1 VRSLRDLFPHVAA
14 RRVWGWDGTPV
25 WEFRVTSRPSP
36 PPPAPVEPVAPV
48 AAQLAPPAPPSGPD
62 RVRFVSS
69 RGVEIGADTLRLE
82 QFHHRI
88 GKPAVGFGEPSDVSD
103 IAEALVQLAAEPDDE
118 ARQNRVVARLARV
131 HHWFRTASVLDISA
145 TRITGEGLG
154 HRLDGVFVWRAE
166 GGRNI
171 TYLVAPDPETK
182 DRLKADPDL
191 IRALLRAACPHPDDA
206 LADLEDSLREA
217 LVRLGVAADPVAR
230 SGPNSAGT
238 ASSGVVLEVTE
249 PGLAG
254 LAESP
259 AEGSSPADPGRSDKT
274 PSERALSAE
283 LADLARKVGAA
294 SVRPAAPA
302 REVG

>member
-25 WEFRVTSRPSP
+25 WEFRLTTRLP
-36 PPPAPVEPVAPV
+36 PVESAVEIAAPT
-48 AAQLAPPAPPSGPD
+48 ASDPD
-62 RVRFVSS
+62 RARFVSS
-69 RGVEIGADTLRLE
+69 RGVELGGDTLRLE

-88 GKPAVGFGEPSDVSD
+88 GKPGFGFGESSDVSD
-103 IAEALVQLAAEPDDE
+103 ITAALVELAADPDDQTL
-118 ARQNRVVARLARV
+118 QNRVVARLARV

-145 TRITGEGLG
+145 IRITGSGLG
-154 HRLDGVFVWRAE
+154 RRLDGVFVWRAE

-171 TYLVAPDPETK
+171 TYLVAPDPNTK

-206 LADLEDSLREA
+206 FGDLEDSLREA
-217 LVRLGVAADPVAR
+217 LARLGAADPAPVGG
-230 SGPNSAGT
+230 SGSA
-238 ASSGVVLEVTE
+238 GVVLEVTDPSR
-249 PGLAG
+249 PGLAEPTE
-254 LAESP
+254 APEARP
-259 AEGSSPADPGRSDKT
+259 AEKS

-283 LADLARKVGAA
+283 LADLARKVGVS
-294 SVRPAAPA
+294 SVRSPGTA

>member
-1 VRSLRDLFPHVAA
+1 MRSLRGLFPHVAA

-25 WEFRVTSRPSP
+25 WEFRVTSRQPTPS
-36 PPPAPVEPVAPV
+36 VEPVAAI
-48 AAQLAPPAPPSGPD
+48 AAPIGPPTPSRPQPD

-82 QFHHRI
+82 QFHHRA
-88 GKPAVGFGEPSDVSD
+88 GKPAVGFGEPSDVAD
-103 IAEALVQLAAEPDDE
+103 IAQALVQLAAEPDDE
-118 ARQNRVVARLARV
+118 IRQNRVVARLARV

-145 TRITGEGLG
+145 TRISGDGLG

-206 LADLEDSLREA
+206 LGDLEDSLREA
-217 LVRLGVAADPVAR
+217 LVRLGVAADPVSR
-230 SGPNSAGT
+230 SGPV
-238 ASSGVVLEVTE
+238 ASSGVVLEVTD
-249 PGLAG
+249 PSLAG
-254 LAESP
+254 LAEPSIDGT
-259 AEGSSPADPGRSDKT
+259 ARESSSVDPGRSDKS
-274 PSERALSAE
+274 PSEQALSAE